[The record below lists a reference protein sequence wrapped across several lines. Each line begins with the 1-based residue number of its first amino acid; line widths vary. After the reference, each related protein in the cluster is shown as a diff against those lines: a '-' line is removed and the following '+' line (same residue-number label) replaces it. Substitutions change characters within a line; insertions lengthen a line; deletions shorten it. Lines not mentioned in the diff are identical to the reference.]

1 MSMPGMDG
9 MPGMGGSGSGAQAS
23 PAAGIAN
30 IAGLGLMNL
39 CVGCDRRIVNDDGSV
54 TIIPINS
61 MSLMNLKGPIA
72 TRVIGKPFTPKY
84 KLMNLQESQYVPFGP
99 SAGEGW

>member
-9 MPGMGGSGSGAQAS
+9 MPGMGGSGFGGGAAS
-23 PAAGIAN
+23 PAAGLPDMAGLTN

-39 CVGCDRRIVNDDGSV
+39 RGRDPTILPWNPV
-54 TIIPINS
+54 TIH
-61 MSLMNLKGPIA
+61 
-72 TRVIGKPFTPKY
+72 

-99 SAGEGW
+99 SAG